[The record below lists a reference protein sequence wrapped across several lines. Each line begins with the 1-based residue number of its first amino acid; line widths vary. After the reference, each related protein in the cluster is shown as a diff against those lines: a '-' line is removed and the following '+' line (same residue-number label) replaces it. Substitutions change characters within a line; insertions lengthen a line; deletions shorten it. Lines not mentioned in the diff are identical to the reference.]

1 MIPNIPESA
10 LLDVGQIDL
19 LPQPSRTYE
28 LDLQSGRILS
38 TVDGLA
44 AATQM
49 VYKTF
54 YTERYA
60 WLIYNWDYGM
70 ELEQY
75 IGRSMDFVM
84 ADIQLAITEA
94 LQVDDRFLSVQDFKM
109 EQKKIDALYVEFT
122 VSTTEGSTTI
132 GLEVPL

>member
-19 LPQPSRTYE
+19 LPQTSRTYE

-49 VYKTF
+49 VYKTL

-70 ELEQY
+70 ELEPY
-75 IGRSMDFVM
+75 IGRSKDFVM

-122 VSTTEGSTTI
+122 VSTTEGITTI